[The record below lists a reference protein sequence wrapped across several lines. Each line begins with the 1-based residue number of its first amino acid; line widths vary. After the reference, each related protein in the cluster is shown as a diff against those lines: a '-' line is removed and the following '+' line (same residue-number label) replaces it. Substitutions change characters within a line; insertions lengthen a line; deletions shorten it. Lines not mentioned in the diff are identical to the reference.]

1 SRSTVAD
8 RVNGIPAPAAQPTST
23 ESSSSSTASLAA
35 GMVRGQMPSR
45 ASTSASGVVDVIVKP
60 SGGWAPASPKTV
72 KALPVPVVKRGK
84 YLSPVNPASSAA
96 AAQVAV
102 SA

>member
-1 SRSTVAD
+1 VAD

-35 GMVRGQMPSR
+35 GVVRGLLPSR
-45 ASTSASGVVDVIVKP
+45 ASTSASGVVDAIVKP
-60 SGGWAPASPKTV
+60 SGGWAPAATKTA
-72 KALPVPVVKRGK
+72 KAVPVPVVKGGK
-84 YLSPVNPASSAA
+84 CLSPVNPAPSAA